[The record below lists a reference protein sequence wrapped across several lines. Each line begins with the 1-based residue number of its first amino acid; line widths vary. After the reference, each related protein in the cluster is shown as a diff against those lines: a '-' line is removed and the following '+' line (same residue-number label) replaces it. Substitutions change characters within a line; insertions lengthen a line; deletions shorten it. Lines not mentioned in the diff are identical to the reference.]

1 MKSDLLAKS
10 PLLALPL
17 VAFVLF
23 LAVFAFIFVATM
35 RKRAQAYEPVSRM
48 PLADDH
54 ASEGEAS

>member
-23 LAVFAFIFVATM
+23 LAVFAFIFFTTM
-35 RKRAQAYEPVSRM
+35 RKRAQAYDPLSRL
-48 PLADDH
+48 PLEDDH
-54 ASEGEAS
+54 APEGEAS